1 MKSGDAA
8 NATRTQSAILRRL
21 TWSACTTSTSW
32 LTPKH
37 ASPSRTRQQVL
48 EEQER
53 HTWTLRQ
60 QCADES
66 FSLSDMNNN
75 RYQCLRF
82 SVSCNTVLHGFAGYF
97 ETTLYKDV
105 TLSKSSPQR
114 PRVLSKVRVYIRGV
128 CGRYKTGH
136 ALARDVL
143 LVPHPL
149 PSEGK
154 LQ

>member
-8 NATRTQSAILRRL
+8 SATRTQSAILRRL

-32 LTPKH
+32 LNPKR
-37 ASPSRTRQQVL
+37 ASPSHTRQQVL
-48 EEQER
+48 EEPER
-53 HTWTLRQ
+53 HTRTSYQ
-60 QCADES
+60 QCADGS
-66 FSLSDMNNN
+66 FFLSDMNNN

-82 SVSCNTVLHGFAGYF
+82 SVNCNTVLHGFAGYF

-114 PRVLSKVRVYIRGV
+114 PCVLLKVRVYIHVV

-136 ALARDVL
+136 AFARDVL

-149 PSEGK
+149 PS
-154 LQ
+154 